1 MSDLKEL
8 ELSWEILT
16 SNIPTLDPKDV
27 EFGKLIGLGNS
38 SVVEATLANNKVP
51 SNDKQSVAI
60 KQIEL
65 KEEEAIR
72 IRKEIYLLWYLSKVE
87 ENYFV
92 KLIGWYKQKDKN
104 LGGSKEFV
112 YIIMEKADSSLTD
125 FIKKRRDNTMN
136 TYLLVN
142 IVKAIQVLHSLDVA
156 HRDIKPANILVFS
169 MNNQQPQVKLCDFGR
184 SRNVDN
190 YSVTLVVGTNGYLA
204 PELVK
209 AGIQGQKITAS
220 SEALFK
226 ADIWSLGKLIYFI
239 WVHEDLLTL
248 EEKDHWYAEVTMNA
262 SVNELIKSC
271 LYDDPTMRIDI
282 DGLLHQVS
290 NLDKI

>member
-27 EFGKLIGLGNS
+27 CCGKQIGAVIS
-38 SVVEATLANNKVP
+38 RVVEATLANNKVP
-51 SNDKQSVAI
+51 SKDKQSVAV

-72 IRKEIYLLWYLSKVE
+72 NRKEIYLLWYLSKVE

-92 KLIGWYKQKDKN
+92 KLIGWFKQKENN
-104 LGGSKEFV
+104 LGGSYV
-112 YIIMEKADSSLTD
+112 YLIMEKADSSLED
-125 FIKKRRDNTMN
+125 FIKKRREDNMN

-156 HRDIKPANILVFS
+156 HCDIKPANILVFS
-169 MNNQQPQVKLCDFGR
+169 ASNQWPQVKLCDFGR
-184 SRNVDN
+184 SQKIDN
-190 YSVTLVVGTNGYLA
+190 YSLTLVAGTQCYLA

-209 AGIQGQKITAS
+209 AGNQGQKITAS

-226 ADIWSLGKLIYFI
+226 ADIWALGKLIYFI
-239 WVHEDLLTL
+239 WVQKHLLTL
-248 EEKDHWYAEVTMNA
+248 EEKDHCYVEVTMNA